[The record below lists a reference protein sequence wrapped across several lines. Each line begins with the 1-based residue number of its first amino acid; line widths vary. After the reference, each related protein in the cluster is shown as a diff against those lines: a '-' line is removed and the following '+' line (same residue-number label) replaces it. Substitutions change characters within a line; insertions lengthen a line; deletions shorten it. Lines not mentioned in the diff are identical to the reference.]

1 MKIYA
6 ISDLHLS
13 TTTPKPMNIFGP
25 VWNNHVEKIRED
37 WLKKVTDDDIVA
49 IAGDLSW
56 AMKLNDAAKDLS
68 EFASLPGK
76 KILIRG
82 NHDYWWQSVS
92 RVREALPDFI
102 VLQNDCVKLNG
113 VIFTGTR
120 GWTVEGTNDFTQE
133 DKKLYLRENERLRL
147 CFNSV
152 GKIREQGDKVVLLMH
167 FPPFNVKREDS
178 LFTEMI
184 ERNSVDAVI
193 YGHLHGK
200 ECRADLKVK
209 RNGVDYYLT
218 SCDQTGF
225 CLTEIKL

>member
-13 TTTPKPMNIFGP
+13 TTAPKPMNIFGP
-25 VWNNHVEKIRED
+25 VWNNHIEKIRAD
-37 WLKKVTDDDIVA
+37 WLKKVTDDDVVA

-56 AMKLNDAAKDLS
+56 AMKLCDAAKDLS

-120 GWTVEGTNDFTQE
+120 GWTVEGANEFTQE
-133 DKKLYLRENERLRL
+133 DKKLYLRETERLRL

-152 GKIREQGDKVVLLMH
+152 GKIREEGDKVVLMMH

-184 ERNSVDAVI
+184 EKNGVNAVI

-200 ECRADLKVK
+200 ECRADLKTR

-225 CLTEIKL
+225 SLAEIQI